1 MATPRFTLSLFI
13 LTIAQTLTYCS
24 QLVLLVSAFVRI
36 PILDG
41 YLATF
46 AVMFTKSLLPI
57 SLGGLGPREATY
69 VGLMGLA
76 GIAPEPA
83 LVLAL
88 TREAMNLATTI
99 PGAII
104 YALGP
109 APRQASS
116 AVGPA
121 SAATS
126 VGPAAE

>member
-1 MATPRFTLSLFI
+1 MVSLGLASAFQLLRV
-13 LTIAQTLTYCS
+13 LTVAVGAAALRIEAAPELF
-24 QLVLLVSAFVRI
+24 VLLVPVG
-36 PILDG
+36 ILV
-41 YLATF
+41 A
-46 AVMFTKSLLPI
+46 LLPI